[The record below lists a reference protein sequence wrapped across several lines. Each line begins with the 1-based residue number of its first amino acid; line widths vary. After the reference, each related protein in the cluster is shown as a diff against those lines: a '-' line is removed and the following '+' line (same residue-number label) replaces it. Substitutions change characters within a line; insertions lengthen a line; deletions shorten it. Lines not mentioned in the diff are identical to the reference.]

1 MLRLQGFAP
10 FPGGSDA
17 FMTGFATDVLQQQ
30 GTSYIQRGQAFM
42 QQRMGFMSTDVMH
55 YFFNLNTE
63 YGAQLQICR
72 APRYLCWTST
82 QEELCAAPHGRCD
95 ACSEGEAADV
105 GGAIPAAVEL
115 HQSP

>member
-63 YGAQLQICR
+63 YGAQLHICWS
-72 APRYLCWTST
+72 PRYLCWTST
-82 QEELCAAPHGRCD
+82 QALCEALHHNCGV
-95 ACSEGEAADV
+95 CSEGEAADA
-105 GGAIPAAVEL
+105 GGTIPAAVEL

>member
-63 YGAQLQICR
+63 YGAQQHICQ
-72 APRYLCWTST
+72 APRSLCCTTT
-82 QEELCAAPHGRCD
+82 QELCAAPHRSCD
-95 ACSEGEAADV
+95 ACSEGEVADAS
-105 GGAIPAAVEL
+105 GTILPAVEL